1 MKIKCDYITNSS
13 STSFI
18 CLKLNTR
25 ELEET
30 VLAENK
36 LSYKKIEKK
45 YEKSYLEDISIKGGL
60 TVVIG
65 EGGDVHYIGQDLDEN
80 DLENQTLTQIKDKM
94 VDKFN
99 KVYELQLN
107 QSDLEFDYGEISR
120 GWKLKQISRLTPV
133 AHHL

>member
-1 MKIKCDYITNSS
+1 LKIKCDYITNSS

-94 VDKFN
+94 VEKFN

-120 GWKLKQISRLTPV
+120 G
-133 AHHL
+133 